1 MPNISLL
8 TPDEV
13 CSELGSRARARRLS
27 LNIALEEL
35 AARIG
40 VSDRT
45 LRSFEKTGR
54 CNLST
59 FVRVVEA
66 LGALSDLQP
75 VLAAELRS
83 INEMRQQVQSRQ
95 RQRTRRKPP
104 SPVAVLT

>member
-1 MPNISLL
+1 MPNNLL
-8 TPDEV
+8 QTPDEV
-13 CSELGSRARARRLS
+13 CSELGSRARARRLG

-54 CNLST
+54 CNRNT

-66 LGALSDLQP
+66 LGAVSDLQP
-75 VLAAELRS
+75 VLATELRS
-83 INEMRQQVQSRQ
+83 ISEMRQQMQSRKKQ
-95 RQRTRRKPP
+95 RASSKPLLP
-104 SPVAVLT
+104 MAVLG

>member
-1 MPNISLL
+1 
-8 TPDEV
+8 
-13 CSELGSRARARRLS
+13 LS

-59 FVRVVEA
+59 FVRAVEA
-66 LGALSDLQP
+66 LGAISDLQP

-83 INEMRQQVQSRQ
+83 ISEMRQQVQSRQ
-95 RQRTRRKPP
+95 RQRTSRK
-104 SPVAVLT
+104 